1 MLNFCLGYVGGGDFL
16 IVWVFVVQDLKR
28 SVREWGCLLK
38 KDFLK
43 EVLKDLSA
51 ISSEYLLTT

>member
-1 MLNFCLGYVGGGDFL
+1 MGYVGGGDFL

-38 KDFLK
+38 KDFFK